1 MMMELS
7 AAESAFRDEVRAFL
21 AESLPE
27 ALRQKVEK
35 SQHLSRD
42 DFLAWHKI
50 LYAKG
55 WIAPGWPEKFGGT
68 GWSPMQR
75 HIFDDELATACAP
88 PILPFGLAMVGPV
101 IMNFGNEAQKAHYLP
116 RILSGEDWWCQGYSE
131 PGAGSDLAS
140 LKTKAVRDG
149 DHYVVDGAKTWTT
162 FAQHADM
169 MFCLVRTSS
178 EGKRQEGISFLLMDM
193 KSEGITVK
201 PIRTIDGGQEIN
213 EVFLDNV
220 RVPAENLI
228 GEEGKGWTYAK
239 FLLGYERTGMAT
251 IGRSRRQLSEVR
263 KIAAAEP
270 LGEGTLLDDPKFREK
285 AAAIEIDLLALES
298 LVLQVL
304 AEQSAGGKPGP
315 ESSFLKIKGTEIQQA
330 ISELLLEAVGNYAH
344 PFVPEALE
352 HGWNEEPI
360 GPAYAAAAAPHYFN
374 FRKTSIYGGT
384 NEIQKNIVAKMI
396 LGL

>member
-7 AAESAFRDEVRAFL
+7 ADESAFRDAVRVFVAGN
-21 AESLPE
+21 LPA
-27 ALRQKVEK
+27 ALRQKVERA
-35 SQHLSRD
+35 QHLGRE

-50 LYAKG
+50 LHAKG
-55 WIAPGWPEKFGGT
+55 WIAPGWPVEHGGT

-88 PILPFGLAMVGPV
+88 QIMPFGLSMVGPV
-101 IMNFGNEAQKAHYLP
+101 IMNFGNDAQKAHYLP

-162 FAQHADM
+162 YAQFADM

-193 KSEGITVK
+193 KSDGITVK
-201 PIRTIDGGQEIN
+201 PIRTMDGGQEIN

-251 IGRSRRQLSEVR
+251 IGRSRRQLKEVR
-263 KIAAAEP
+263 KIAASEP
-270 LGEGTLLDDPKFREK
+270 LGEGTLSDDPKFREK

-304 AEQSAGGKPGP
+304 AEQSAGANPGP

-330 ISELLLEAVGNYAH
+330 LSELLLEAVGNYAH

-374 FRKTSIYGGT
+374 YRKTSIYGGT

>member
-1 MMMELS
+1 M
-7 AAESAFRDEVRAFL
+7 
-21 AESLPE
+21 
-27 ALRQKVEK
+27 
-35 SQHLSRD
+35 
-42 DFLAWHKI
+42 
-50 LYAKG
+50 
-55 WIAPGWPEKFGGT
+55 
-68 GWSPMQR
+68 
-75 HIFDDELATACAP
+75 
-88 PILPFGLAMVGPV
+88 
-101 IMNFGNEAQKAHYLP
+101 
-116 RILSGEDWWCQGYSE
+116 
-131 PGAGSDLAS
+131 
-140 LKTKAVRDG
+140 RDG
-149 DHYVVDGAKTWTT
+149 DYYVVDGAKTWTT
-162 FAQHADM
+162 FAQFADM

-201 PIRTIDGGQEIN
+201 PIRTMDGGQEIN

-251 IGRSRRQLSEVR
+251 IGRSRRQLKEVR
-263 KIAAAEP
+263 KIAASEP

-304 AEQSAGGKPGP
+304 AEQSAGANPGP

-330 ISELLLEAVGNYAH
+330 LSELLLEAVGNYAH

-374 FRKTSIYGGT
+374 YRKTSIYGGT